1 MGGLMSKLEGV
12 VGREAGGWCTP
23 CGEGLPWT
31 GKRVWALE
39 LGQGE
44 TGDIEL
50 LDKLAADCGPGL
62 TFCAHAP
69 GAAMPLQTALKHFR
83 QEFEQGVSKPRG
95 KAHQDPIPVGEI

>member
-1 MGGLMSKLEGV
+1 MVALMRNLEEFFA
-12 VGREAGGWCTP
+12 RESCGWCTP
-23 CGEGLPWT
+23 CRDGLPWT
-31 GKRVWALE
+31 VKLLWALE

-83 QEFEQGVSKPRG
+83 KEFEQGVSKPRG